1 MPEQTL
7 ILTLRQA
14 IEDAKARIA
23 ELRKERQTIDDEIN
37 TLEAEIESIT
47 KPPKTKRPYAPRKC
61 PTCREWKSQ
70 CTCKQTPDVASVASN
85 EGLAS

>member
-47 KPPKTKRPYAPRKC
+47 KPPKPRRPYAPRKC
-61 PTCREWKSQ
+61 SVCREWLRQ
-70 CTCKQTPDVASVASN
+70 CTCKQTPGGASVPSN